1 MMEDKDLDEYNS
13 IGKPIRWS
21 SKYTYVTGTRH
32 EDHGTRTYDVNGAR
46 LPSVTTILG
55 ATKNQ
60 QFFISYS
67 TDLSDSVDIGIK

>member
-1 MMEDKDLDEYNS
+1 MSDKDLEEYNN

-32 EDHGTRTYDVNGAR
+32 DDHGTRTYDILGAS

-55 ATKNQ
+55 KTKTNN
-60 QFFISYS
+60 
-67 TDLSDSVDIGIK
+67 L